1 MIKGASK
8 FMPAAAKALSGYQ
21 ADAMHRHLPKISY
34 VPSCALAG
42 LLLLSVL
49 GLTACGSAPFASA
62 PSDAAPPQQPQIAS
76 DSQVG
81 LGLVPGVPPDPGYG
95 LEPGDIVRIS
105 VWREEALD
113 QGVLVRPD
121 GGISFPLAGELQAEG
136 KTIDELTQEITERL
150 APYIDNP
157 VVTISLQQN
166 EGNRIY
172 VTGRVNNPGVFLVNR
187 PVDVMQ
193 ALSMAGGLTP
203 FADKNGITIL
213 RRQGNTQVTI
223 PFDYKQVRK
232 GQDLQQNILL
242 QPGDTLIVP

>member
-1 MIKGASK
+1 
-8 FMPAAAKALSGYQ
+8 MPAAAAALSGYQ
-21 ADAMHRHLPKISY
+21 PDAMRRLLPKSSSIPCGS
-34 VPSCALAG
+34 LAG
-42 LLLLSVL
+42 LLLLSLL
-49 GLTACGSAPFASA
+49 GLSACVSVPFA
-62 PSDAAPPQQPQIAS
+62 PTPPDAAPTQQPQLAS
-76 DSQVG
+76 DSPAG

-136 KTIDELTQEITERL
+136 KTIDELTQEITDRL

-157 VVTISLQQN
+157 VVTTSLQQN
-166 EGNRIY
+166 DGNRIY
-172 VTGRVNNPGVFLVNR
+172 VTGRVNKPGVFLVNR

-203 FADKNGITIL
+203 FADKNGITVL
-213 RRQGNTQVTI
+213 RRQGNKQVTI

-232 GQDLQQNILL
+232 GTELQQNIVL
-242 QPGDTLIVP
+242 QAGDTLIVP